1 LSLVDKEIPL
11 EIEMG
16 GNAKEGFAEMNKD
29 GKLKEGVGMQVRKL
43 EMIIMEDA
51 MKK

>member
-16 GNAKEGFAEMNKD
+16 GNAKEGFAEMNKIEIC
-29 GKLKEGVGMQVRKL
+29 KIELGVK
-43 EMIIMEDA
+43 
-51 MKK
+51 